1 MLFAMSC
8 MVLASFGSVTLPF
21 ACFRNVSKGALA
33 LASRVFLWCLPHF
46 AYFMCCFGTRNKDF
60 VFSKCL

>member
-8 MVLASFGSVTLPF
+8 MVLASFGIVTLPF

-33 LASRVFLWCLPHF
+33 RASRVFLWCLPHF
-46 AYFMCCFGTRNKDF
+46 AYFMCCFGTRTKDF